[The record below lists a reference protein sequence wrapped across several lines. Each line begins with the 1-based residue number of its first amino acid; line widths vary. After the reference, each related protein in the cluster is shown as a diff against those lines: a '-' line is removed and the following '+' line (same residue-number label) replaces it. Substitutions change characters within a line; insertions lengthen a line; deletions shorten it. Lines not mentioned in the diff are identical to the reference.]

1 MDCNTDCNS
10 EKIVYDKTEKER
22 ENGMKR
28 CLLDETKN
36 CTECGECD
44 RCDLDPN
51 KLCDNCC
58 KCLET
63 SEQPFIQIPVADI
76 VLEQPESYLREYF
89 SEEEE
94 TEFEGEE
101 ARLGYELPDAAL
113 LAEWEKKLQDL
124 EKEKQDIKPLHGVR
138 KRKRPN

>member
-1 MDCNTDCNS
+1 
-10 EKIVYDKTEKER
+10 
-22 ENGMKR
+22 MKR

-36 CTECGECD
+36 CTECGQCD
-44 RCDLDPN
+44 RCDLDQN

-63 SEQPFIQIPVADI
+63 SDQPFIQIPVADI

-124 EKEKQDIKPLHGVR
+124 EKEKQDIKPLYGVR